1 MIRFR
6 AQPLISAA
14 WFALAFVAL
23 RVVYRGLFNGLNR
36 GGQVLLDLPS
46 RRLPEP
52 INHVVLLG
60 PITTEGLTIAVRS
73 ALPIALIILGFGL
86 INAILNVPGLVAR
99 VSHRGPLRAVP
110 QALVIAWATLP
121 SLTMSVRDV
130 RRARSLRG
138 ERGLAA
144 LLVPVMEQTLE
155 RAVALG
161 TSMEVRG
168 FAADPAP
175 TPPAASSADREDTP
189 TIEFSDVTLSYGAS
203 WQVQADLALS
213 SGQLAVLLGP
223 TGSGKSTLLHAISG
237 LHTHVYAGA
246 LSGTL
251 TLNGIDRSLSP
262 HRTAHLVGVVA
273 QQPRL
278 SFVAETVREEIG
290 FASRVQGTSRAE
302 IERRVRVSAE
312 RVGVADLLD
321 AATATLSAGQA
332 PLVAIAAAI
341 AHEPLVLLADEPL
354 ADLDAAS
361 RVRVTA
367 LLKDLAA
374 QGLTVVVAEHRTTDL
389 LTVADLLLTLLPDGE
404 DRLRV
409 AVTTASAHHSPSL
422 PALPTASLTSPPH
435 AAPQTTTTVAVIRDA
450 RVAYGART
458 VVEGASLTVMSGEIV
473 AITGDVGSGKTSLLQ
488 AIALP
493 RAGVVE
499 VAGTDVATLSA
510 SKRVAALALVPD
522 LSDDLLFAL
531 TVEQECARADRA
543 AHAARGT
550 TLQRFVG
557 FLSRSAASPE
567 LRQRHPRDLSV
578 GQRRLLVLAVQL
590 AHSPRLLLIDEPSR
604 GLDAASADSVR
615 RALLTTAQAGTGV
628 LLATHDPAF
637 AAIAHSRLNL
647 SAGALSPEVS
657 A

>member
-99 VSHRGPLRAVP
+99 VSHRGPVRAVA

-121 SLTMSVRDV
+121 SLTTSVRDV

-175 TPPAASSADREDTP
+175 SPRPRSPATVRFDG
-189 TIEFSDVTLSYGAS
+189 VTLSYGSS
-203 WQVQADLALS
+203 WRLQADFELMA
-213 SGQLAVLLGP
+213 GQLAVLTGP

-237 LHTHVYAGA
+237 LHSHVYGGTLTGA
-246 LSGTL
+246 LSL
-251 TLNGIDRSLSP
+251 AGIDRGLSP

-278 SFVAETVREEIG
+278 SFTSESVREEIG
-290 FASRVQGTSRAE
+290 FASRVQGAPRAD
-302 IERRVRVSAE
+302 IERRVLASAE
-312 RVGVADLLD
+312 RVGVTHLLD

-332 PLVAIAAAI
+332 HLVAIAAAI

-354 ADLDAAS
+354 ADLAPPARR
-361 RVRVTA
+361 RVPAPPQA
-367 LLKDLAA
+367 LAD
-374 QGLTVVVAEHRTTDL
+374 QGLTVLVAEHRTTDL
-389 LTVADLLLTLLPDGE
+389 LAASDVVLTLLPDGD

-409 AVTTASAHHSPSL
+409 DVTPAPHTTSEELGSEPVDPEPAEPAPASTSTAVETGSV
-422 PALPTASLTSPPH
+422 
-435 AAPQTTTTVAVIRDA
+435 VAEARGL
-450 RVAYGART
+450 RVAFGGHT
-458 VVEGASLTVMSGEIV
+458 VIAEADLTLHAGEIV
-473 AITGDVGSGKTSLLQ
+473 AVMGDIGSGKTSLLQ
-488 AIALP
+488 AMALP
-493 RAGVVE
+493 SAGVVT
-499 VAGTDVATLSA
+499 VAGIDVASQLRA
-510 SKRVAALALVPD
+510 KRVGSLALVPD

-531 TVEQECARADRA
+531 TLEQECARADHV
-543 AHAARGT
+543 AHRERGT
-550 TLQRFVG
+550 TERRFG
-557 FLSRSAASPE
+557 SFLGLSAPSAE
-567 LRQRHPRDLSV
+567 LRSHHPRDLSV
-578 GQRRLLVLAVQL
+578 GQRRLLVIALQL
-590 AHSPRLLLIDEPSR
+590 SHAPRAPLIDEPSR
-604 GLDAASADSVR
+604 GLDPSAAQAVR
-615 RALLTTAQAGTGV
+615 RALLATAKSGTAV

-637 AAIAHSRLNL
+637 AAMADRRLL
-647 SAGALSPEVS
+647 LADGVLRAEVP

>member
-36 GGQVLLDLPS
+36 GGQVLLDQPS

-99 VSHRGPLRAVP
+99 VSHRGPVRAVA

-121 SLTMSVRDV
+121 SLTTSVRDV

-175 TPPAASSADREDTP
+175 SPRPRSPATVRFDG
-189 TIEFSDVTLSYGAS
+189 VTLSYGSS
-203 WQVQADLALS
+203 WRLQADFELMA
-213 SGQLAVLLGP
+213 GQLAVLTGP

-237 LHTHVYAGA
+237 LHSHVYGGTLTGA
-246 LSGTL
+246 LSL
-251 TLNGIDRSLSP
+251 AGIDRGLSP
-262 HRTAHLVGVVA
+262 RRTAHLVGVVA

-278 SFVAETVREEIG
+278 SFTSESVREEIG
-290 FASRVQGTSRAE
+290 FASRVQGAPRAD
-302 IERRVRVSAE
+302 IERRVLASAE
-312 RVGVADLLD
+312 RVGVTHLLD

-332 PLVAIAAAI
+332 HLVAIAAAI

-354 ADLDAAS
+354 ADLDA
-361 RVRVTA
+361 V
-367 LLKDLAA
+367 AA
-374 QGLTVVVAEHRTTDL
+374 
-389 LTVADLLLTLLPDGE
+389 
-404 DRLRV
+404 
-409 AVTTASAHHSPSL
+409 
-422 PALPTASLTSPPH
+422 
-435 AAPQTTTTVAVIRDA
+435 
-450 RVAYGART
+450 
-458 VVEGASLTVMSGEIV
+458 
-473 AITGDVGSGKTSLLQ
+473 
-488 AIALP
+488 
-493 RAGVVE
+493 AGV
-499 VAGTDVATLSA
+499 AT
-510 SKRVAALALVPD
+510 
-522 LSDDLLFAL
+522 
-531 TVEQECARADRA
+531 ADRIA
-543 AHAARGT
+543 A
-550 TLQRFVG
+550 
-557 FLSRSAASPE
+557 
-567 LRQRHPRDLSV
+567 DY
-578 GQRRLLVLAVQL
+578 RRWKA
-590 AHSPRLLLIDEPSR
+590 
-604 GLDAASADSVR
+604 
-615 RALLTTAQAGTGV
+615 
-628 LLATHDPAF
+628 
-637 AAIAHSRLNL
+637 
-647 SAGALSPEVS
+647 
-657 A
+657 